1 VVALVSVL
9 FKVRFR
15 ISNKDDLG
23 CFSTRMT
30 VNINTKNHLRKE
42 FDCEHSMILRSQSI
56 GS

>member
-1 VVALVSVL
+1 
-9 FKVRFR
+9 
-15 ISNKDDLG
+15 
-23 CFSTRMT
+23 MT